1 MKKTKMTPFDEFFA
15 LAFVEDDNEEIG
27 GIKKESSEKY

>member
-15 LAFVEDDNEEIG
+15 LAFVDEEDEDDEIQG
-27 GIKKESSEKY
+27 EITGKK

>member
-15 LAFVEDDNEEIG
+15 LAFVDDDEDDEIKRDING
-27 GIKKESSEKY
+27 K

>member
-15 LAFVEDDNEEIG
+15 LAFVEDDEEDE
-27 GIKKESSEKY
+27 IKKEMNGK